1 MVGVEI
7 VAWRATNGNTAAG
20 FSLKSPA
27 ACPGQRV
34 VLITEKL
41 TVSYGH
47 ALHTP
52 AGLGVSRLRTTQ
64 SDECVFPRVTIT
76 SADAIHVSR

>member
-1 MVGVEI
+1 MVGVET
-7 VAWRATNGNTAAG
+7 VAWRAINGNITHAQVW
-20 FSLKSPA
+20 PQM
-27 ACPGQRV
+27 PGTTRRV
-34 VLITEKL
+34 DHREITV
-41 TVSYGH
+41 TYGH
-47 ALHTP
+47 AEHTP